1 MDVLEY
7 YTMRKEKSAQDISTL
22 ITEVKTALT
31 DTQAYLDNHS
41 DEMNKITEIK
51 LLVNR
56 LNNCLSKIDSE
67 SAKLETLKEVCL
79 SLSFERGDK

>member
-31 DTQAYLDNHS
+31 DAQAYLDNHS
-41 DEMNKITEIK
+41 DKMNKITEIK
-51 LLVNR
+51 LLANR